1 MKASLWTLVV
11 AVLCVAGPATAGFLS
26 PNRDDSPYRGVV
38 VDDATGEP
46 ISGAVVLAIWERE
59 KEEILRIINVFYD
72 ARETITDSQGKWT
85 ILAQDI
91 ERRAPDKTW
100 IPLFVAYTPG
110 YFPWGPGSDRATR
123 ITGTEFSAGVTLRLR
138 PALTRSDRIAA
149 VRRVPPWIPDVKMPN
164 LIRLMNQERVG
175 LGFQPTHLP
184 GGQD

>member
-1 MKASLWTLVV
+1 MRSPLWILVV

-59 KEEILRIINVFYD
+59 REEFLRTVNVFYD
-72 ARETITDSQGKWT
+72 ARETITDSEGKWT
-85 ILAQDI
+85 IPAQDI

-123 ITGTEFSAGVTLRLR
+123 ITGTAFSTGVTMRLR
-138 PALTRSDRIAA
+138 RALTQTERLQA
-149 VRRVPPWIPDVKMPN
+149 VRRVPPRIPDEKMPQ
-164 LIRLMNQERVG
+164 LIQLMNQEEIG
-175 LGFQPTHLP
+175 LGLQPTH
-184 GGQD
+184 GQEGR